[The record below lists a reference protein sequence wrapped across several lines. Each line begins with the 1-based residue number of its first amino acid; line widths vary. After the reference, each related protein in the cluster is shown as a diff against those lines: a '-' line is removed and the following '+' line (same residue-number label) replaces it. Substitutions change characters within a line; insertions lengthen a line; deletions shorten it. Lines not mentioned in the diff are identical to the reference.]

1 VIKINNREIGGD
13 SPTYIIAEMGI
24 NHNGSLDIAMKM
36 IKEAA
41 KCGVDA
47 VKVQIVDA
55 DKSYTKDSESHS
67 LFKSVEL
74 KIKEWEVIVRSAE
87 QLNIDIFATF
97 AHAEDVIIANELQLP
112 AIKVSS
118 GNLTNFPL
126 LKNVA
131 KTGVSVLLSTGL
143 SYLSEVDE
151 AVRYLEKNGNN
162 QIGILHCTALYPASP
177 RDVNLLVIKTLR
189 KAFPYPI
196 GFSDHTKGICSAI
209 ASVAL
214 GAKIIEKHF
223 TLDRSMEG
231 SDHCFSSTP
240 EELMQ
245 LVRSIREIELSMG
258 SSIKRPVSDE
268 ISLRDKLRRSI
279 VAARNIEKGEIL
291 TEDKITAKRS
301 KVKGL
306 APRYIEIIVGRE
318 VKKTI
323 SKDDPITMDLL

>member
-245 LVRSIREIELSMG
+245 MVRSIREIELSMG

>member
-1 VIKINNREIGGD
+1 MIKINNREIGGD

>member
-1 VIKINNREIGGD
+1 MIKINNREIGGD

-258 SSIKRPVSDE
+258 SSIKRPVSGE